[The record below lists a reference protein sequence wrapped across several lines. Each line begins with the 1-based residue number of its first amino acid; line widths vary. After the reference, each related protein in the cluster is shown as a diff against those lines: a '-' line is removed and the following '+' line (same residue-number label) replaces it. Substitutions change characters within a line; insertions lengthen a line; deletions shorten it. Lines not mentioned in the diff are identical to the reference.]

1 MKYII
6 NESQSELLNL
16 LRRWGSEEHEELMA
30 DIVHEGLDYVDVCD
44 HPTVKSYSNAVI
56 ESSANTF
63 LLHWLE
69 YKDEKF
75 KSLFE
80 MVKDKMDEDF
90 YFSLYQHY
98 YDNKSE
104 C

>member
-6 NESQSELLNL
+6 NESQRELHRL
-16 LRRWGSEEHEELMA
+16 LRRWGSEDHEELMS
-30 DIVHEGLDYVDVCD
+30 DIVYEGLDYIDVCD
-44 HPTVKSYSNAVI
+44 HPTVESYSNAVI
-56 ESSANTF
+56 ESSATTF
-63 LLHWLE
+63 LFHWLNHR
-69 YKDEKF
+69 DEKF
-75 KSLFE
+75 NTLFKI
-80 MVKDKMDEDF
+80 VKDKMDEDF